1 MADVE
6 LAIKIPEELFSK
18 IDDENYQSVI
28 SWYDTTLYC
37 AIKDGIVLP
46 KGHGRLID
54 ADTLKK
60 DDEVTEWLSCNTV
73 RTGKM
78 LKSFSELFIKK
89 IDATKTIIEAESE
102 DN

>member
-1 MADVE
+1 MAYIE
-6 LAIKIPEELFSK
+6 LVIKIPEEYYK
-18 IDDENYQSVI
+18 
-28 SWYDTTLYC
+28 
-37 AIKDGIVLP
+37 AIKAIPEYQYTTDMLIIRNGIPLP

-60 DDEVTEWLSCNTV
+60 DDEVTEWLSRNTV

-89 IDATKTIIEAESE
+89 IDATKTIIKADREVET
-102 DN
+102 